1 DDLPANVIVTCQL
14 GIGIDVD
21 WTSWFNSLDL
31 IFLKFFFELLFECE
45 INGSGRN
52 IFLVIFLLLIVVLM
66 NLLGWRT
73 LQRLFLDKIHC
84 LLWPV
89 DGGWPVI
96 FRRASGH
103 RVNMSITISIM
114 NKECNK
120 IVRQNHKLLFNNNVM
135 YCCK

>member
-1 DDLPANVIVTCQL
+1 MYYLNADMLHTLIHIVARVNATCY
-14 GIGIDVD
+14 
-21 WTSWFNSLDL
+21 
-31 IFLKFFFELLFECE
+31 FLCECE
-45 INGSGRN
+45 INGAYGSGRN
-52 IFLVIFLLLIVVLM
+52 IFLDISLLLIVVLM
-66 NLLGWRT
+66 NLWGWRP

-89 DGGWPVI
+89 DGGWSVI
-96 FRRASGH
+96 SRRASGR
-103 RVNMSITISIM
+103 RVNMSIMISIM